1 MKQMNINM
9 YGTLLSINS
18 NSLKIKF
25 DDLLNTLN
33 DQLNASRN

>member
-18 NSLKIKF
+18 NSLIIKF

-33 DQLNASRN
+33 DKLNASRH